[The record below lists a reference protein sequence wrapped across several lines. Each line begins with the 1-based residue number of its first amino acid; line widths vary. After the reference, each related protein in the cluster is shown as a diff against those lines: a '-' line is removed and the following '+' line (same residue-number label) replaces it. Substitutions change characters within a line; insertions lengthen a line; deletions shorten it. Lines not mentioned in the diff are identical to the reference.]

1 MKIANINNKIY
12 NIHNISNESL
22 KKNVENSSFCGRFD
36 SSINK
41 KFLKNNIKIVFSDI
55 DGTISEHSDLMTP
68 KTINAVNF
76 LHKKGVPVVL
86 TTARCFQ
93 DTLPIIDQFLH
104 KPDYTIALQGG
115 ELVNGIGASIF
126 KNVISQK
133 TGEKLINWF
142 KTIGKKDPNSHLIMY
157 FDEQP
162 YAVSNIQFPWK
173 AKSLIK
179 QVNSFNELF
188 REKRTLQKALIYKSN
203 ALKESDYCQ
212 DTIINSFNSSKV
224 PDLKINPSSQS
235 VLEFQNNWVSKDK
248 AIDFLLRALKINPKN
263 AMVIGDSSNDVEM
276 MDFIRQRGGLSVAMG
291 NANEKVKEH
300 ANLITSSV
308 TQDGFSNI
316 ISKIFSL

>member
-1 MKIANINNKIY
+1 MKIAKINNNY
-12 NIHNISNESL
+12 NNNQNIPQKVFKNKTNPAFFMGRVGSN
-22 KKNVENSSFCGRFD
+22 V
-36 SSINK
+36 NK
-41 KFLKNNIKIVFSDI
+41 KFLTDNIKIIFSDI
-55 DGTISEHSDLMTP
+55 DGTISEHSDLLTP
-68 KTINAVNF
+68 KTIDTVNS
-76 LHKKGVPVVL
+76 LHKKGIPVVL

-115 ELVNGIGASIF
+115 ELVNAKGASIF
-126 KNVISQK
+126 RNFISQK
-133 TGEKLINWF
+133 TGEKLIKWF
-142 KTIGKKDPNSHLIMY
+142 KAVGKNDPNSHLIMY

-162 YAVSNIQFPWK
+162 YSVSNIQFPWK

-188 REKRTLQKALIYKSN
+188 SQKKNLQKALIYKSDAPQIPN
-203 ALKESDYCQ
+203 YSQNVVID
-212 DTIINSFNSSKV
+212 SFNSSNIT
-224 PDLKINPSSQS
+224 DLKINPSSQR

-291 NANEKVKEH
+291 NANDKVKEH
-300 ANLITSSV
+300 ANLVTSSV
-308 TQDGFSNI
+308 TQDGFSDV
-316 ISKIFSL
+316 ISKIFSI